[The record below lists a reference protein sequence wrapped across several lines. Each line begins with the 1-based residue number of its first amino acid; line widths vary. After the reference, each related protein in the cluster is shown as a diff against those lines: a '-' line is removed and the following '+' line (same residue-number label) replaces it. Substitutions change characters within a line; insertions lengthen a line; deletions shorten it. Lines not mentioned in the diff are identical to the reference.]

1 MHRLDDDIIG
11 DVHGSRRSSPL
22 FWAEDHH
29 QKLRQ
34 AHRAPGFALV
44 LRPDVRHRHVDKKKK
59 NFKRPT
65 MAAYSEKLGSLR

>member
-1 MHRLDDDIIG
+1 MHRIDDDIIG
-11 DVHGSRRSSPL
+11 DDHGNGSSPL

-44 LRPDVRHRHVDKKKK
+44 LRPDVRRRHVKKKK
-59 NFKRPT
+59 KITRPT
-65 MAAYSEKLGSLR
+65 MAVYSEKLGSLRY